1 MTIAAAD
8 PRNVDQ
14 IAYWNGPG
22 GRNWVDRQEAQ
33 EAALAPVSTA
43 LIARAV
49 IRPGERIIDVG
60 CGTGPT
66 TIELGALVGPSGQVL
81 GIDVS
86 EPMLARARARLQPGS
101 PIGFVRADA
110 TAYDFPRARFDLVL
124 SRFGV
129 MFFAEPAQ
137 TFANLRTALRRGG
150 RLAFACWRKPDEN
163 PWLTLPMR
171 AALEH
176 APPLPQLGPED
187 PGMFS
192 FAREDRV
199 SRVLG
204 DAGFTAIAAEPVD
217 FEFDI
222 GRGRGLDEAA
232 AAAATIGP
240 ASRALEGQPPEIRH
254 AALASIRRALA
265 PHQRGSAVPLAAAVW
280 IVTATN
286 P

>member
-1 MTIAAAD
+1 MALATAD
-8 PRNVDQ
+8 ARNVDQ
-14 IAYWNGPG
+14 IAYWNGAG

-33 EAALAPVSTA
+33 EASLAPVSTA
-43 LIARAV
+43 LIERATV
-49 IRPGERIIDVG
+49 RPGEHVVDVG

-66 TIELGALVGPSGQVL
+66 TIELGAVVGPTGRVL

-101 PIGFVRADA
+101 PVSLVQADA
-110 TAYDFPRARFDLVL
+110 TAYDFPRASFDLL
-124 SRFGV
+124 FSRFGV
-129 MFFAEPAQ
+129 MFFAEPAK
-137 TFANLRTALRRGG
+137 TFANLRAALRPGG
-150 RLAFACWRKPDEN
+150 RLAFACWRKPEEN
-163 PWLTLPMR
+163 PWLTLPLR

-176 APPLPQLGPED
+176 APPLPQPGPED

-199 SRVLG
+199 RRILG
-204 DAGFTAIAAEPVD
+204 DAGFTAIRAEPVD

-232 AAAATIGP
+232 AAATTIGP
-240 ASRALEGQPPEIRH
+240 AGRALEGQPPDIHR
-254 AALASIRRALA
+254 AALASVRRALA
-265 PHQRGSAVPLAAAVW
+265 PHQKGAAIPLAAAVW
-280 IVTATN
+280 IVTATS